1 MIRNLIIRSLFVLLI
16 FLNAC
21 NTVTGTVE
29 GTGRG
34 IIKDVK
40 TFHHYSTCI
49 FTDTQCGDLDLK
61 KWFNY
66 DQSTIRTNLNINQ
79 HYKIRTVGEW

>member
-1 MIRNLIIRSLFVLLI
+1 MLNYAMIRLLI
-16 FLNAC
+16 AMFLYLSLILLNSC

-40 TFHHYSTCI
+40 TIHHYSTCI
-49 FTDTQCGDLDLK
+49 FTDTQCGDLDLRK
-61 KWFNY
+61 
-66 DQSTIRTNLNINQ
+66 
-79 HYKIRTVGEW
+79 

>member
-1 MIRNLIIRSLFVLLI
+1 MIRNVLFISCFISLI

-40 TFHHYSTCI
+40 TIHHYGTCL

-61 KWFNY
+61 K
-66 DQSTIRTNLNINQ
+66 
-79 HYKIRTVGEW
+79 